1 MSSATTPRWRRR
13 RGRRAASK
21 VRSGVRGLASGVKG
35 HTSAWVGLLSA
46 LNAQF
51 LTLLIGGA
59 LLSGFAQAQEFPVK
73 PIRIIVG
80 PGPDIIARMF
90 GQKFTE
96 AWGHQTIVEQRP
108 GGGGTIATEMVAKAP
123 PDGYTLLLS
132 SAAYTINAVLQPGP
146 YDLLRDFASI
156 ALCATSPFILTV
168 HPSVPATSVRELIAL
183 AKTRPGQLVY
193 SSSGNGTPPHLAG
206 EMFKSMAKVDI
217 LHVPY
222 KYATP
227 ALVDVVSGQVQIMFP
242 IMSISLPQ
250 VQAGKLRGLGV
261 SARER
266 TRLAP
271 QLPTIA
277 EAGLPGYEIIGW
289 NGLIAPAKTPAAVV
303 SKLNAEVN
311 RHLKAPELVQRL
323 AQSSYDP
330 AGDKN
335 SPEQFSDFVRAEIAK
350 FAKLVKETGT
360 KVD

>member
-1 MSSATTPRWRRR
+1 M
-13 RGRRAASK
+13 
-21 VRSGVRGLASGVKG
+21 RSGVRRLESGVKNNIRAAARVLR
-35 HTSAWVGLLSA
+35 TLNAGLLTA
-46 LNAQF
+46 
-51 LTLLIGGA
+51 
-59 LLSGFAQAQEFPVK
+59 LSGVLLVTAAHAQEFPTK

-80 PGPDIIARMF
+80 PGPDIVARMF

-108 GGGGTIATEMVAKAP
+108 GGGGVIATEMVAKAP
-123 PDGYTLLLS
+123 ADGYTLLLS

-146 YDLLRDFASI
+146 IDLVRDFASI
-156 ALCATSPFILTV
+156 ALCATSPFIMSV
-168 HPSVPATSVRELIAL
+168 HPSVPAKSVKELIAL
-183 AKTRPGQLVY
+183 AKSKPGQLVY

-206 EMFKSMAKVDI
+206 EMFKTMAKVDI

-227 ALVDVVSGQVQIMFP
+227 ALIDVVSGQVQIMWP

-250 VQAGKLRGLGV
+250 VQSGKLRGLGV
-261 SARER
+261 STRER
-266 TRLAP
+266 TKLAP

-277 EAGLPGYEIIGW
+277 ESGLPGYEIIGW
-289 NGLIAPAKTPAAVV
+289 NGLIAPAKTPAVV
-303 SKLNAEVN
+303 VNKINAEVN
-311 RHLKAPELVQRL
+311 RQLKASELVQRL
-323 AQSSYDP
+323 GQSSYDP

-335 SPEQFSDFVRAEIAK
+335 SPEQFTDFVRAEIAK

>member
-1 MSSATTPRWRRR
+1 MTPRWRQR
-13 RGRRAASK
+13 RGRPGARVVIKLLARLWICAPL
-21 VRSGVRGLASGVKG
+21 VVGV
-35 HTSAWVGLLSA
+35 
-46 LNAQF
+46 
-51 LTLLIGGA
+51 
-59 LLSGFAQAQEFPVK
+59 AQAQEFPVK

-80 PGPDIIARMF
+80 PGPDIVARMF

-108 GGGGTIATEMVAKAP
+108 GGGGVIATEMVAKAP

-146 YDLLRDFASI
+146 FDLVRDFASI
-156 ALCATSPFILTV
+156 ALCATSPFILSV
-168 HPSVPATSVRELIAL
+168 HPSVPAKSVKELIAL
-183 AKTRPGQLVY
+183 AKAKPGQLVY

-206 EMFKSMAKVDI
+206 EMFKTMAKVDI

-227 ALVDVVSGQVQIMFP
+227 ALVDVVSGQVQIMWP

-261 SARER
+261 STRER

-277 EAGLPGYEIIGW
+277 ESGLPGYEIIGW

-303 SKLNAEVN
+303 NKINAEVN
-311 RHLKAPELVQRL
+311 RQLKVSELLQRL

-330 AGDKN
+330 ASDKN

-350 FAKLVKETGT
+350 FAKLVKDSGA
-360 KVD
+360 KID

>member
-1 MSSATTPRWRRR
+1 M
-13 RGRRAASK
+13 
-21 VRSGVRGLASGVKG
+21 
-35 HTSAWVGLLSA
+35 
-46 LNAQF
+46 
-51 LTLLIGGA
+51 
-59 LLSGFAQAQEFPVK
+59 
-73 PIRIIVG
+73 
-80 PGPDIIARMF
+80 
-90 GQKFTE
+90 
-96 AWGHQTIVEQRP
+96 
-108 GGGGTIATEMVAKAP
+108 EMAAKAP
-123 PDGYTLLLS
+123 ADGYTLLLS
-132 SAAYTINAVLQPGP
+132 SASYAINAVLQPGP
-146 YDLLRDFASI
+146 VDLVRDFASI
-156 ALCATSPFILTV
+156 ALCATSPFILSV
-168 HPSVPATSVRELIAL
+168 HPSVPAKSVKDLIAL
-183 AKTRPGQLVY
+183 AKAKPGQLVY

-222 KYATP
+222 KFATP
-227 ALVDVVSGQVQIMFP
+227 ALIDVVSGQVQIMWP

-277 EAGLPGYEIIGW
+277 ESGLPGYEIIGW

-303 SKLNAEVN
+303 NKINAEVN
-311 RHLKAPELVQRL
+311 RHLKSPELVQRL
-323 AQSSYDP
+323 GQSSYDP

-335 SPEQFSDFVRAEIAK
+335 SPEQFTEFVHAEIAK

>member
-1 MSSATTPRWRRR
+1 MKNNI
-13 RGRRAASK
+13 RAAAR
-21 VRSGVRGLASGVKG
+21 VLRTLNAGLLTALSGV
-35 HTSAWVGLLSA
+35 LLVTA
-46 LNAQF
+46 AH
-51 LTLLIGGA
+51 
-59 LLSGFAQAQEFPVK
+59 AQEFPAK

-80 PGPDIIARMF
+80 PGPDIVARMF

-96 AWGHQTIVEQRP
+96 TWGHQTIVEQRP

-146 YDLLRDFASI
+146 YDLVRDFASI
-156 ALCATSPFILTV
+156 ALCATSPFIMSV
-168 HPSVPATSVRELIAL
+168 HPSVPAKSVKELIAL
-183 AKTRPGQLVY
+183 AKAKPGQLVY

-206 EMFKSMAKVDI
+206 EMFKTMAKVDI

-227 ALVDVVSGQVQIMFP
+227 ALIDVVSGQVQIMWP

-250 VQAGKLRGLGV
+250 VQSGKLRGLGV
-261 SARER
+261 STRER
-266 TRLAP
+266 TKLAP

-277 EAGLPGYEIIGW
+277 ESGLPGYEIVGW
-289 NGLIAPAKTPAAVV
+289 NGLIAPAKTPAVV
-303 SKLNAEVN
+303 VNKINAEVN
-311 RHLKAPELVQRL
+311 RQLKASELVQRL
-323 AQSSYDP
+323 GQSSYDP

-335 SPEQFSDFVRAEIAK
+335 SPEQFTDFVRAEIAK

>member
-1 MSSATTPRWRRR
+1 MRNAGW
-13 RGRRAASK
+13 ASFLFL
-21 VRSGVRGLASGVKG
+21 S
-35 HTSAWVGLLSA
+35 GLL
-46 LNAQF
+46 
-51 LTLLIGGA
+51 T
-59 LLSGFAQAQEFPVK
+59 SGAQAQEFPVK

-80 PGPDIIARMF
+80 PGPDIVARMF

-96 AWGHQTIVEQRP
+96 TWGHQTIVEQRP

-146 YDLLRDFASI
+146 YDLVRDFSSI
-156 ALCATSPFILTV
+156 ALCATAPFILTV
-168 HPSVPATSVRELIAL
+168 HPSVPAKSVKELIAL
-183 AKTRPGQLVY
+183 AKARPGQLVY

-222 KYATP
+222 KFATP
-227 ALVDVVSGQVQIMFP
+227 ALIDVVSGQVQIMWP

-250 VQAGKLRGLGV
+250 VQAGKLRGLAV
-261 SARER
+261 SSRER

-271 QLPTIA
+271 NLLTIA
-277 EAGLPGYEIIGW
+277 ESGLPGYEIIGW

-303 SKLNAEVN
+303 NKINTEVN
-311 RHLKAPELVQRL
+311 RNLKSPEIVQRL

-330 AGDKN
+330 AGERN
-335 SPEQFSDFVRAEIAK
+335 SPEQFTEYVRAEIAK
-350 FAKLVKETGT
+350 FAKLVKET
-360 KVD
+360 

>member
-1 MSSATTPRWRRR
+1 VGTEGRFGVSRSVPRVKSNT
-13 RGRRAASK
+13 RAAAGL
-21 VRSGVRGLASGVKG
+21 RS
-35 HTSAWVGLLSA
+35 T
-46 LNAQF
+46 LNARR
-51 LTLLIGGA
+51 LTLLTA
-59 LLSGFAQAQEFPVK
+59 VLLAGMANAQAQAQAQVAEFPAK
-73 PIRIIVG
+73 PMRIIVG

-156 ALCATSPFILTV
+156 ALCATSPFILSV
-168 HPSVPATSVRELIAL
+168 HPSVPAKSVKELIAL
-183 AKTRPGQLVY
+183 AKAKPGQLVY

-227 ALVDVVSGQVQIMFP
+227 ALIDVVSGQVQIMFP

-250 VQAGKLRGLGV
+250 VRAGKLRGLGV
-261 SARER
+261 STRER
-266 TRLAP
+266 TRLIAEM
-271 QLPTIA
+271 PTIA
-277 EAGLPGYEIIGW
+277 ESGLPGYEIIGW
-289 NGLIAPAKTPAAVV
+289 NGLIAPAKTPAVV
-303 SKLNAEVN
+303 VNKINAEIN
-311 RHLKAPELVQRL
+311 RHLKSPELVGRL

-335 SPEQFSDFVRAEIAK
+335 SPEQFTEFVRAEIAK
-350 FAKLVKETGT
+350 FARLVKETGT

>member
-1 MSSATTPRWRRR
+1 MGISHCRMGETHRSMLRNQRRWVALRSTHPTILL
-13 RGRRAASK
+13 GSLFIACAA
-21 VRSGVRGLASGVKG
+21 
-35 HTSAWVGLLSA
+35 H
-46 LNAQF
+46 
-51 LTLLIGGA
+51 
-59 LLSGFAQAQEFPVK
+59 AQEFPAK

-80 PGPDIIARMF
+80 PGPDIVARMF

-146 YDLLRDFASI
+146 YDLVRDFASI
-156 ALCATSPFILTV
+156 ALCATSPFILSV
-168 HPSVPATSVRELIAL
+168 HPSVPAKSVKELIAL
-183 AKTRPGQLVY
+183 AKAKPGQLVY

-206 EMFKSMAKVDI
+206 EMFKTMARVDI

-222 KYATP
+222 KFATP
-227 ALVDVVSGQVQIMFP
+227 ALIDVVSGQVQIMWP

-261 SARER
+261 STRER
-266 TRLAP
+266 TKLAP

-277 EAGLPGYEIIGW
+277 ESGLPGYEIIGW

-303 SKLNAEVN
+303 NKINAEVN
-311 RHLKAPELVQRL
+311 RHLKSSELIQRL
-323 AQSSYDP
+323 GQSSYDP

-335 SPEQFSDFVRAEIAK
+335 SPEQFTEFVRAEIAK

>member
-1 MSSATTPRWRRR
+1 MKNNI
-13 RGRRAASK
+13 RAAAR
-21 VRSGVRGLASGVKG
+21 VLRTLNAGLLTALSGV
-35 HTSAWVGLLSA
+35 LLVTA
-46 LNAQF
+46 AH
-51 LTLLIGGA
+51 
-59 LLSGFAQAQEFPVK
+59 AQEFPTK

-80 PGPDIIARMF
+80 PGPDIVARMF

-146 YDLLRDFASI
+146 YDLVRDFASI
-156 ALCATSPFILTV
+156 ALCATSPFIMSV
-168 HPSVPATSVRELIAL
+168 HPSVPAKSVKELIAL
-183 AKTRPGQLVY
+183 AKSKPGQLVY

-206 EMFKSMAKVDI
+206 EMFKTMAKVDI

-227 ALVDVVSGQVQIMFP
+227 ALIDVVSGQVQIMWP

-250 VQAGKLRGLGV
+250 VQSGKLRGLGV
-261 SARER
+261 STRER
-266 TRLAP
+266 TKLAP

-277 EAGLPGYEIIGW
+277 ESGLPGYEIIGW
-289 NGLIAPAKTPAAVV
+289 NGLIAPAKTPAVV
-303 SKLNAEVN
+303 VNKINAEVN
-311 RHLKAPELVQRL
+311 RQLKASELVQRL
-323 AQSSYDP
+323 GQSSYDP

-335 SPEQFSDFVRAEIAK
+335 SPEQFTDFVRAEIAK

>member
-1 MSSATTPRWRRR
+1 MTPRWRQR
-13 RGRRAASK
+13 RGRPGARVVIKLLARLWICAPL
-21 VRSGVRGLASGVKG
+21 VAGVG
-35 HTSAWVGLLSA
+35 
-46 LNAQF
+46 
-51 LTLLIGGA
+51 
-59 LLSGFAQAQEFPVK
+59 QAQEFPVK

-80 PGPDIIARMF
+80 PGPDIVARMF

-96 AWGHQTIVEQRP
+96 VWGHQTIVEQRP
-108 GGGGTIATEMVAKAP
+108 GGGGVIATEMVAKAP

-146 YDLLRDFASI
+146 FDLVRDFVSI
-156 ALCATSPFILTV
+156 ALCATSPFILSV
-168 HPSVPATSVRELIAL
+168 HPSVPAKSVKELIAL
-183 AKTRPGQLVY
+183 AKAKPGQLVY

-206 EMFKSMAKVDI
+206 EMFKTMAKVDI

-227 ALVDVVSGQVQIMFP
+227 ALVDVVSGQVQIMWP

-261 SARER
+261 STRER

-277 EAGLPGYEIIGW
+277 ESGLPGYEIIGW

-303 SKLNAEVN
+303 NKINAEVN
-311 RHLKAPELVQRL
+311 RQLKVSELLQRL

-330 AGDKN
+330 ASDKN

-350 FAKLVKETGT
+350 FAKLVKDSGA
-360 KVD
+360 KID

>member
-1 MSSATTPRWRRR
+1 MKNNI
-13 RGRRAASK
+13 RAAAR
-21 VRSGVRGLASGVKG
+21 VLRTLNAGLLTALSGV
-35 HTSAWVGLLSA
+35 LLVTA
-46 LNAQF
+46 AH
-51 LTLLIGGA
+51 
-59 LLSGFAQAQEFPVK
+59 AQEFPAK

-80 PGPDIIARMF
+80 PGPDIVARMF

-96 AWGHQTIVEQRP
+96 TWGHQTIVEQRP

-146 YDLLRDFASI
+146 YDLVRDFASI
-156 ALCATSPFILTV
+156 ALCATSPFIMSV
-168 HPSVPATSVRELIAL
+168 HPSVPAKSVKELIAL
-183 AKTRPGQLVY
+183 AKSKPGQLVY

-206 EMFKSMAKVDI
+206 EMFKTMAKVDI

-227 ALVDVVSGQVQIMFP
+227 ALIDVVSGQVQIMWP

-250 VQAGKLRGLGV
+250 VQSGKLRGLGV
-261 SARER
+261 STRER
-266 TRLAP
+266 TKLAP

-277 EAGLPGYEIIGW
+277 ESGLPGYEIIGW
-289 NGLIAPAKTPAAVV
+289 NGLIAPAKTPAVV
-303 SKLNAEVN
+303 VNKINAEVN
-311 RHLKAPELVQRL
+311 RQLKASELVQRL
-323 AQSSYDP
+323 GQSSYDP

-335 SPEQFSDFVRAEIAK
+335 SPEQFTDFVRAEIAK

>member
-1 MSSATTPRWRRR
+1 MAVRINRK
-13 RGRRAASK
+13 AALLL
-21 VRSGVRGLASGVKG
+21 GLAALV
-35 HTSAWVGLLSA
+35 SAA
-46 LNAQF
+46 H
-51 LTLLIGGA
+51 
-59 LLSGFAQAQEFPVK
+59 AQEFPAK

-80 PGPDIIARMF
+80 PGPDIIARLF

-96 AWGHQTIVEQRP
+96 AWGHQTVVEQRP
-108 GGGGTIATEMVAKAP
+108 GGGGTIATEMVAKAQ

-146 YDLLRDFASI
+146 YDLLRDFSSI

-168 HPSVPATSVRELIAL
+168 HPSVPAKSVAELIAL
-183 AKTRPGQLVY
+183 AKSKPGQLVY

-227 ALVDVVSGQVQIMFP
+227 ALIDVVSGQVQIMWP

-250 VQAGKLRGLGV
+250 VQSGKLRGLGV
-261 SARER
+261 STRER

-271 QLPTIA
+271 HMPTIA

-289 NGLIAPAKTPAAVV
+289 NGLIAPAKTPTAVV
-303 SKLNAEVN
+303 NKINAEVN
-311 RHLKAPELVQRL
+311 RSLKTNEIIGRL
-323 AQSSYDP
+323 AQSNYDP

-335 SPEQFSDFVRAEIAK
+335 SPEQFTDFVRAEIAR
-350 FAKLVKETGT
+350 FAKLVKESGA

>member
-1 MSSATTPRWRRR
+1 MTPRWRQR
-13 RGRRAASK
+13 RGRPGARVVIKWLARLWICAPL
-21 VRSGVRGLASGVKG
+21 VAGVG
-35 HTSAWVGLLSA
+35 
-46 LNAQF
+46 
-51 LTLLIGGA
+51 
-59 LLSGFAQAQEFPVK
+59 QAQEFPVK

-80 PGPDIIARMF
+80 PGPDIVARMF

-96 AWGHQTIVEQRP
+96 VWGHQTIVEQRP
-108 GGGGTIATEMVAKAP
+108 GGGGVIATEMVAKAP

-146 YDLLRDFASI
+146 FDLVRDFVSI
-156 ALCATSPFILTV
+156 ALCATSPFILSV
-168 HPSVPATSVRELIAL
+168 HPSVPAKSVKELIAL
-183 AKTRPGQLVY
+183 AKAKPGQMVY

-206 EMFKSMAKVDI
+206 EMFKTMAKVDI

-227 ALVDVVSGQVQIMFP
+227 ALVDVVSGQVQIMWP

-261 SARER
+261 STRER

-277 EAGLPGYEIIGW
+277 ESGLPGYEIIGW

-303 SKLNAEVN
+303 NKINAEVN
-311 RHLKAPELVQRL
+311 RQLKVSELLQRL

-330 AGDKN
+330 ASDKN

-350 FAKLVKETGT
+350 FAKLVKDSGA
-360 KVD
+360 KID

>member
-1 MSSATTPRWRRR
+1 M
-13 RGRRAASK
+13 GRCLAVAS
-21 VRSGVRGLASGVKG
+21 VLASGA
-35 HTSAWVGLLSA
+35 S
-46 LNAQF
+46 
-51 LTLLIGGA
+51 
-59 LLSGFAQAQEFPVK
+59 QAQDFPTK

-80 PGPDIIARMF
+80 PGPDIVARMF

-96 AWGHQTIVEQRP
+96 SWGHQTIVEQRP
-108 GGGGTIATEMVAKAP
+108 GGGGVIATEMVAKAP

-132 SAAYTINAVLQPGP
+132 SAAYTINAALQPGQ
-146 YDLLRDFASI
+146 YDLVRDFSSI
-156 ALCATSPFILTV
+156 ALCATSPFILSV
-168 HPSVPATSVRELIAL
+168 HPSVPARTVKELIAL
-183 AKTRPGQLVY
+183 AKSRPGQLVY

-206 EMFKSMAKVDI
+206 EMFKSMARVDI

-227 ALVDVVSGQVQIMFP
+227 ALVDVVSGQVQIMWP

-261 SARER
+261 STRER

-277 EAGLPGYEIIGW
+277 ESGLPGYEIIGW
-289 NGLIAPAKTPAAVV
+289 NGLIAPARTPAAVV
-303 SKLNAEVN
+303 NKINAEIN
-311 RHLKAPELVQRL
+311 RVLRSPETVQRL
-323 AQSSYDP
+323 GQSSYDP

-335 SPEQFSDFVRAEIAK
+335 SPEQFTEFVRAEIAK
-350 FAKLVKETGT
+350 FAKLVKETGI

>member
-1 MSSATTPRWRRR
+1 MFYARLILYLVTT
-13 RGRRAASK
+13 ALAVDASY
-21 VRSGVRGLASGVKG
+21 
-35 HTSAWVGLLSA
+35 
-46 LNAQF
+46 
-51 LTLLIGGA
+51 
-59 LLSGFAQAQEFPVK
+59 AQEFPAK

-80 PGPDIIARMF
+80 PGPDIVARIF
-90 GQKFTE
+90 GQKFAE

-108 GGGGTIATEMVAKAP
+108 GGGGVIATEMVAKAP

-146 YDLLRDFASI
+146 IDLLRDFSSI

-168 HPSVPATSVRELIAL
+168 HPSVPAKSVQELIAL
-183 AKTRPGQLVY
+183 AKSKPGQLVY

-206 EMFKSMAKVDI
+206 EMFKTMAKVNI

-222 KYATP
+222 KFATP
-227 ALVDVVSGQVQIMFP
+227 ALVDVISGQVHMMWA

-250 VQAGKLRGLGV
+250 VQSGKLRGLGV
-261 SARER
+261 SSRER

-277 EAGLPGYEIIGW
+277 ESGLPGYEIIGW
-289 NGLIAPAKTPAAVV
+289 NGLIAPAKTPSAVV
-303 SKLNAEVN
+303 SKINTEIQRN
-311 RHLKAPELVQRL
+311 LKSSELVQRL

-335 SPEQFSDFVRAEIAK
+335 SPEQFTEFVRAEIAK
-350 FAKLVKETGT
+350 FARLVKESGA